1 MHKRLAGILDSFR
14 NARVAVIG
22 DIMLDEY
29 IIGDTDRIS
38 PESPVPVIREELRA
52 CVPGGASNV
61 AVNIRALGVEVT
73 LVGVVGMDADGDK
86 LMAELDKRGIASSGI
101 LRIKDRPTSRK
112 TRLIARGSQMLRVD
126 NETTEP
132 IDQEI
137 ENELTALIGDAN
149 ADVIVVSDYAKG
161 VITDGLM
168 TALTGLPGKIVVDPK
183 SPDFSLYRSCDVI
196 KPNHREILQAT
207 GLTDPSDDELEAGCR
222 SLMEMH
228 NVTALLVTMGPQG
241 MVLYEKGRP
250 SYHIKSRAREVYDVT
265 GAGDTVA
272 AVLASALSAG
282 VSLTDSCEIA
292 NMAAGLVVGKRQTA
306 TVTCREIL
314 DYAFGSTSSEKI
326 MPLERLLKRLVDIRK
341 DGKKIV
347 FTNGC
352 FDLLH
357 VGHISY
363 LNDARRLG
371 DILIVGLNTDRSIR
385 ALKGPSRPII
395 PEEERSHVLAALESV
410 NYIVLFDEETP
421 KDLIEKIRPDI
432 LVKGADYTR
441 EEVVGYDIVESYG
454 GEVKLIPLTGGASTS
469 AIIERIRNSSS

>member
-1 MHKRLAGILDSFR
+1 MHKRLAEILDSFK

-38 PESPVPVIREELRA
+38 PESPVPVIREARRT

-61 AVNIRALGVEVT
+61 AVNLRALGVSVT
-73 LVGVVGMDADGDK
+73 LAGVVGMDADGDK
-86 LMAELDKRGIASSGI
+86 LMAELDNRGIASDSI
-101 LRIKDRPTSRK
+101 LRMKDRPTTRK

-126 NETTEP
+126 NETTGP
-132 IDQEI
+132 IDAETAKK
-137 ENELTALIGDAN
+137 LAALIGDAN

-161 VITDGLM
+161 VITKGLM
-168 TALTGLPGKIVVDPK
+168 AELTRLPGTIVVDPK
-183 SPDFSLYRSCDVI
+183 SADFSVYRSSDVI
-196 KPNHREILQAT
+196 KPNYKEILQAT
-207 GLTDPSDDELEAGCR
+207 GLTDPSGDELEAGCR

-228 NVTALLVTMGPQG
+228 DVAALLVTMGQQG
-241 MVLYEKGRP
+241 MVLYEKDRP
-250 SYHIKSRAREVYDVT
+250 PYHIKSRAREVYDVT

-272 AVLASALSAG
+272 AVMASALSAS
-282 VSLTDSCEIA
+282 VSLPDSCEIA
-292 NMAAGLVVGKRQTA
+292 NMAAGIVVGKRQTA

-314 DYAFGSTSSEKI
+314 EYAFGATASEKI
-326 MPLERLLKRLVDIRK
+326 MQLPELLNRLVDMRK
-341 DGKKIV
+341 DGLKIV

-363 LNDARRLG
+363 LNEARRFG
-371 DILIVGLNTDRSIR
+371 DVLIVGLNTDSSIR

-421 KDLIEKIRPDI
+421 VNLIEKIRPDI
-432 LVKGADYTR
+432 LVKGADYSH

>member
-38 PESPVPVIREELRA
+38 PESPVPVIREERRS

-61 AVNIRALGVEVT
+61 AVNIHALGADVT
-73 LVGVVGMDADGDK
+73 LLGVVGADADGDK
-86 LMAELDKRGIASSGI
+86 LIAELNARGIGTGSI
-101 LRIKDRPTSRK
+101 YRTQNRPTTRK

-132 IDQEI
+132 IDEDTAKRLSTLI
-137 ENELTALIGDAN
+137 EEAD

-161 VITDGLM
+161 VVTPDLM
-168 TALTGLPGKIVVDPK
+168 SRLTSLSGRIVVDPK
-183 SPDFSLYRSCDVI
+183 SPDFGLYRSCYVI

-207 GLTDPSDDELEAGCR
+207 GLTNPDADELEVGCR
-222 SLMEMH
+222 SLMEAH
-228 NVTALLVTMGPQG
+228 DVAALLVTMGPQG
-241 MVLYEKGRP
+241 MVLYERGRP
-250 SYHIKSRAREVYDVT
+250 PYHIKSRAREVYDVT

-272 AVLASALSAG
+272 AVMAGALSAG
-282 VSLTDSCEIA
+282 VSLQDSCEIA

-314 DYAFGSTSSEKI
+314 EYAFGVTASEKI
-326 MPLERLLKRLVDIRK
+326 IPLPELLDRIEDIRK
-341 DGKKIV
+341 DGLKIV

-363 LNDARRLG
+363 LNEARRLG
-371 DILIVGLNTDRSIR
+371 DVLIVGLNTDRSIR

-410 NYIVLFDEETP
+410 NYVVLFDEDTP
-421 KDLIEKIRPDI
+421 VNLIEKIRPDI

-454 GEVKLIPLTGGASTS
+454 GQVKLIELTGGASTS
-469 AIIERIRNSSS
+469 AIIERIRNSQS